1 MASRHFEP
9 EWEIVGVKGLNQCQR
24 RWWKHVSPQRELE
37 IQTST
42 ENTAPDM
49 QMSPCLL
56 TDGTKQNLTRGQSCQ
71 RETDRRPEKEI
82 KGDRRGLGENRK
94 PLGPP

>member
-1 MASRHFEP
+1 M
-9 EWEIVGVKGLNQCQR
+9 GVKGLNQCQR

-49 QMSPCLL
+49 QMSLCLL
-56 TDGTKQNLTRGQSCQ
+56 TDGSKRNLTRGP
-71 RETDRRPEKEI
+71 RLPKRDRQKTEGEI
-82 KGDRRGLGENRK
+82 EGDRGGLGEFRK
-94 PLGPP
+94 PLGLP